1 MTKPG
6 APWDASPQNV
16 LRPTGGMKTKSRR
29 LTPTRRAFFVRGLTS
44 TELPARG
51 RLRRSHPQGCD
62 KAADLPVQAP
72 TKNELV
78 INPWTVRKTLEV
90 DGYLWGFLAGARGP
104 IPAYPRHVRKRQ
116 TAAYRRPPA
125 VLGTRRGREA
135 PLAGS
140 PRVEPSPRWSKLLFK
155 WGSKFLWFCRTTR
168 LWAALRRLK
177 RHSGRCVN
185 L

>member
-29 LTPTRRAFFVRGLTS
+29 LTPTRRAFFVRGLTP

-72 TKNELV
+72 TKYELV

-90 DGYLWGFLAGARGP
+90 DGYLWGFRWCAGTDPGVSPTCPQAPDGGLQAPTRGT
-104 IPAYPRHVRKRQ
+104 R
-116 TAAYRRPPA
+116 
-125 VLGTRRGREA
+125 TRRGREA

-140 PRVEPSPRWSKLLFK
+140 PRVEPSPRWSRLLFK